1 MYFAITK
8 KIKYF
13 IATRQRM
20 NASRSNKNTTTTVS
34 DYKRRYKLYKML
46 HPNENIDSDQNN
58 QQQQQPT
65 SKSALEVVYG
75 SCSLAR
81 PAALPRIGSHSL
93 NFLHSRSTETLST
106 REFERMFVFFHKHPH
121 MCGLDK
127 PSIHDA
133 SMHNN
138 ATFYSR
144 GGPTYSLKRAFPI
157 TNNQHSRSHVGAV
170 TGTPV

>member
-8 KIKYF
+8 KIKYC
-13 IATRQRM
+13 ILTKLRM
-20 NASRSNKNTTTTVS
+20 NSSNKETSVS
-34 DYKRRYKLYKML
+34 DYKRRYKLQRLL
-46 HPNENIDSDQNN
+46 HPEEHMDFVQNS
-58 QQQQQPT
+58 QSQPST
-65 SKSALEVVYG
+65 SRSAEQIVYG
-75 SCSLAR
+75 PCSLSR

-93 NFLHSRSTETLST
+93 NLIHSRSSETLST

-127 PSIHDA
+127 PSVHDA
-133 SMHNN
+133 SMHNHVS
-138 ATFYSR
+138 FYSR